1 MSTYILLL
9 NYTEQGIRTVKD
21 SPKRL
26 DAARGLAR
34 KHGAEIKDVYLT
46 MGTYDLVTVVEAAAD
61 DAVAKFVLAL
71 GSLGNVRT
79 TTLRAFPEADYRKIA
94 GALA

>member
-9 NYTEQGIRTVKD
+9 NYTEQGIRSVKD

-26 DAARGLAR
+26 DAARGLAQ
-34 KHGAEIKDVYLT
+34 KYGAELKTVYLT
-46 MGTYDLVTVVEAAAD
+46 LGAHDLVTVIEAPAD

-79 TTLRAFPEADYRKIA
+79 TTLKAFPEAEYRKIVS
-94 GALA
+94 ALS